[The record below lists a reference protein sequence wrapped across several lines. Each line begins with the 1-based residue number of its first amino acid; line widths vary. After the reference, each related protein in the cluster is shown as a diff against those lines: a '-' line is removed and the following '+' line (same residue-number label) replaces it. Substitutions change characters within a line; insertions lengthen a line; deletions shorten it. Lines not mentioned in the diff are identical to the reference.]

1 MFLVGYVLLVTSL
14 ILKITPFNIALIDVL
29 VSKSVN
35 FHDFTLRAIQMIMVL
50 IDVEVVFIVL
60 TPEQKC
66 SQQLS
71 LTKTSLKTSNN

>member
-1 MFLVGYVLLVTSL
+1 MGYVLLVTSL